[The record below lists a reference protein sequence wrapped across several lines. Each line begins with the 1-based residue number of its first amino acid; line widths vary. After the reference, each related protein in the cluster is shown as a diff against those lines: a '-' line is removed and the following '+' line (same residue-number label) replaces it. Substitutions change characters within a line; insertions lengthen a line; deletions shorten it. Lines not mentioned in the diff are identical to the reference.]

1 MSQKVTL
8 SFKNDTFLNNEIVVS
23 GVLKISY
30 IIMYF
35 LFMFDRIYFLLKR

>member
-8 SFKNDTFLNNEIVVS
+8 SFKNGTFLNREIVVW